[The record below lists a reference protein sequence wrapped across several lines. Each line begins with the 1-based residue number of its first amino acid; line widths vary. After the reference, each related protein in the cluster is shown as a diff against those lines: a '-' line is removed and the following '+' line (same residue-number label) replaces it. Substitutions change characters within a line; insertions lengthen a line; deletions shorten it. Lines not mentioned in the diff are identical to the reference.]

1 MQRSDVPGGKGLN
14 RRILGLA
21 VPAFGAL
28 IAEPLFLLADTVIV
42 GRLGTEPL
50 AGVALAVRDRTG
62 RPSHLYLEWSDGSP
76 LVNSLRFLLLGRG
89 QTATAVHEVLRRA
102 VPRKQDRPFVHVT

>member
-1 MQRSDVPGGKGLN
+1 L
-14 RRILGLA
+14 RR
-21 VPAFGAL
+21 
-28 IAEPLFLLADTVIV
+28 TV
-42 GRLGTEPL
+42 RENHSLMRT
-50 AGVALAVRDRTG
+50 AGPHTPFIGQSLRDRTG

-102 VPRKQDRPFVHVT
+102 VPRKQDRPFVHVM

>member
-1 MQRSDVPGGKGLN
+1 MC
-14 RRILGLA
+14 I
-21 VPAFGAL
+21 
-28 IAEPLFLLADTVIV
+28 
-42 GRLGTEPL
+42 
-50 AGVALAVRDRTG
+50 RD
-62 RPSHLYLEWSDGSP
+62 SYLEWSDGSP

>member
-50 AGVALAVRDRTG
+50 AGVAPVSYT
-62 RPSHLYLEWSDGSP
+62 HLTLP
-76 LVNSLRFLLLGRG
+76 TILLV
-89 QTATAVHEVLRRA
+89 
-102 VPRKQDRPFVHVT
+102 